1 MLVETIKRKQMNL
14 GLIKETKLP
23 LRQEIDGPQARHLQL
38 ASCLLFMGQE
48 KKEWMTSGGTLT
60 TSSIDGLQ
68 FRYLQ
73 PASCLHFKIEITT

>member
-1 MLVETIKRKQMNL
+1 MNS

-23 LRQEIDGPQARHLQL
+23 LRQEIDGPQAKHLQL

-48 KKEWMTSGGTLT
+48 KKKWTSGGTLT

-73 PASCLHFKIEITT
+73 SASCLLSEMEVTAETG